1 MGLLSHMEAIRARDL
16 LSQNSSSMV
25 DSIAK
30 KKIAD
35 YHSFSERAALK
46 QSAVL
51 VPFGRRFFMRYEHGF
66 DVASIFKSISSV
78 DFWNGTIPLN
88 QQWHTF
94 SGSDLEP
101 FYQLFS
107 TESIQNLTNLYIKS
121 FILLADVPIQAIM
134 IVLDDT
140 INQELIDENIPE
152 LADYIAADIS
162 NQVTAFSTPIFSTA
176 PLLQGGKCFSLSI
189 KDAVAEIVDLLHVDT
204 EALDLLF
211 PVVLSE
217 THNRIHHILAHNDVA
232 VPGNEF
238 DITLFF
244 SQAGNIDADLLQFQL
259 QKYFVPLFG
268 DSTSKILVE
277 SVNS

>member
-1 MGLLSHMEAIRARDL
+1 MEKSRFDL
-16 LSQNSSSMV
+16 LPSESQLRM
-25 DSIAK
+25 
-30 KKIAD
+30 
-35 YHSFSERAALK
+35 
-46 QSAVL
+46 
-51 VPFGRRFFMRYEHGF
+51 
-66 DVASIFKSISSV
+66 
-78 DFWNGTIPLN
+78 
-88 QQWHTF
+88 
-94 SGSDLEP
+94 
-101 FYQLFS
+101 
-107 TESIQNLTNLYIKS
+107 IKS
-121 FILLADVPIQAIM
+121 FVLLADVPIQAIM
-134 IVLDDT
+134 IVLDET
-140 INQELIDENIPE
+140 ISQELIDENIPE

-176 PLLQGGKCFSLSI
+176 PILQGGKCFSLSI

-204 EALDLLF
+204 EALDVLF

-217 THNRIHHILAHNDVA
+217 TRNRIHRILAHNDVA

-244 SQAGNIDADLLQFQL
+244 SQASNIDADLLQFQL